1 MFTTLKQFTA
11 RLRAFFRAHD
21 LDRDFE
27 QELDSHVAM
36 LTEENIRRGM
46 THTEAR
52 RSALIRVG
60 AGASIKDE
68 HRAARGLPTLETFW
82 RDVRYA
88 LRMLRRAP
96 GFAATAI
103 LTLALGIGANTAV
116 FSAIDTVLVRPLPFP
131 DGDRLMR
138 LYQRQDKSAETN
150 IAPIRLE
157 DWNRLN
163 STFEA
168 ITGYL
173 MEDVSDTSGDLPERV
188 RRARVAPRFLDV
200 WGIAPVL
207 GRGFTDA
214 EHYAGGPSA
223 VLISE
228 RYWRRS
234 FGADP
239 HVLNRTVRLEGESF
253 PIVGVMPASFLFPD
267 REVDLWLPVQMGD
280 KLAQVRYA
288 VWYTGVGRLKPS
300 LTLEQARANL
310 NAIQTELGKQYPN
323 TDAAISVEVVPL
335 KEHTVSGIRS
345 SLLLLFGA
353 VSVLLLITCT
363 NIAALLLSRAADRKR
378 EIAIRLSLGAT
389 RNAVAAQM
397 LTETAVLALAGG
409 MMGLLLAAGASMV
422 FRFAAKDLPRMDEI
436 TLDGRILLYTL
447 VSAIAVALLCGALP
461 AIRTSR
467 EDAAGAL
474 KEAGRTQVSPRN
486 SLQWLLVGAQ
496 VALSVTLLAAAGL
509 LVRSFH
515 ELSRVDPG
523 FDPSR
528 VLTFRVSGSWA
539 ELGNRARLVQ
549 RIDGTLEQ
557 LRALPGVEAA
567 ATTGWSL
574 PGVPA
579 QFEATFD
586 LVEAKS
592 STAQRM
598 VAEGR
603 SVSPEYFGTMQIPL
617 LGGELCRR
625 RPAAAIST
633 GDEVMVNRAFATR
646 YLSGWAS
653 AVGLHLAEL
662 DSQSPPSRIVGVV
675 GGAREQGLDRESGP
689 TVYRCASAPNPTPY
703 FLVRTRGEP
712 LAIAQVVRLKM
723 KEFEPLRSVY
733 DVAPLE
739 QRMGDA
745 FNENR
750 LRTVLLVI
758 FAATAL
764 ALACVGLYGTLSYV
778 VSVRRREVGVRLA
791 LGAMRSDIIQ
801 QFLGQG
807 LRVAAVASV
816 CGLALSLITTSVLSG
831 MLFGVS
837 SSDPATLAGVIGIV
851 LTVTTLAALIPA
863 LRAALVEP
871 IRALREE

>member
-1 MFTTLKQFTA
+1 MFTALKHATA
-11 RLRAFFRAHD
+11 RLRAFFKTHD
-21 LDRDFE
+21 LDRDFQ
-27 QELDSHVAM
+27 QELDSHVVM

-46 THTEAR
+46 SHGEAR
-52 RSALIRVG
+52 RAALIRVG
-60 AGASIKDE
+60 AGASMRDQ
-68 HRAARGLPTLETFW
+68 HRDARGLPALETVW

-88 LRMLRRAP
+88 LRMLSRAP
-96 GFAATAI
+96 GFTAMAI

-116 FSAIDTVLVRPLPFP
+116 FSAIDAVLLRPLPYP

-138 LYQRQDKSAETN
+138 LYQRQENSAETN

-163 STFEA
+163 STFQA
-168 ITGYL
+168 IMGYL
-173 MEDVSDTSGDLPERV
+173 IEEVSDTSGDLPEQL
-188 RRARVAPRFLDV
+188 RRAKVAPRFLEV

-214 EHYAGGPSA
+214 EHHAGGPSA
-223 VLISE
+223 VLISD
-228 RYWRRS
+228 RYWRRR

-239 HVLNRTVRLEGESF
+239 HVLNRTVRMESASF
-253 PIVGVMPASFLFPD
+253 AIVGVMPASFLFPD

-280 KLAQVRYA
+280 NLAQVRYA
-288 VWYTGVGRLKPS
+288 VWYTGVGRLKPGV
-300 LTLEQARANL
+300 TLEQARANL
-310 NAIQTELGKQYPN
+310 SAIQTELGKQYPK

-335 KEHTVSGIRS
+335 KENTVSGIRS
-345 SLLLLFGA
+345 SLWLLFGA

-363 NIAALLLSRAADRKR
+363 NIAALLLSRAADRKQ
-378 EIAIRLSLGAT
+378 EIAIRVSLGAT
-389 RNAVAAQM
+389 RKAVATQM
-397 LTETAVLALAGG
+397 LTETLVLALAGG
-409 MMGLLLAAGASMV
+409 MMGLLLAAGASV
-422 FRFAAKDLPRMDEI
+422 AFRSAAVDLPRMDEI

-447 VSAIAVALLCGALP
+447 VSAITVTLLCGALP
-461 AIRTSR
+461 AIRTAR
-467 EDAAGAL
+467 EDAASAL
-474 KEAGRTQVSPRN
+474 KETGRTHVSTR
-486 SLQWLLVGAQ
+486 SSTQWLLVGAQ

-509 LVRSFH
+509 FVRSFY

-523 FDPSR
+523 FAPSR

-539 ELGNRARLVQ
+539 ELGNRARLTQ
-549 RIDGTLEQ
+549 RIDSTLEA

-567 ATTGWSL
+567 ATTGFSL
-574 PGVPA
+574 PGVPS
-579 QFEATFD
+579 QYEVTFE

-592 STAQRM
+592 NTAQRM
-598 VAEGR
+598 MAEGR
-603 SVSPEYFGTMQIPL
+603 SVSPEYFATMQIPL
-617 LGGELCRR
+617 LAGEQCRR
-625 RPAAAIST
+625 RPTNTVST
-633 GDEVMVNRAFATR
+633 GDEVMVNRTFATR

-653 AVGLHLAEL
+653 AVGLHVAEL
-662 DSQSPPSRIVGVV
+662 NSKSPSSRIVGVV
-675 GGAREQGLDRESGP
+675 GDAREQGLDRESGP

-712 LAIAQVVRLKM
+712 LAIAQVVRLRM
-723 KEFEPLRSVY
+723 KELESLRSVY
-733 DVAPLE
+733 DMAPLE
-739 QRMGDA
+739 QRMGDV

-750 LRTVLLVI
+750 LRTVLLVL
-758 FAATAL
+758 FAVTAL

-778 VSVRRREVGVRLA
+778 VSVRRREVGLRLA
-791 LGAMRSDIIQ
+791 LGAMRRDIIQ

-807 LRVAAVASV
+807 LRVVLVAAG
-816 CGLALSLITTSVLSG
+816 CGLVLSIAMTHLLSG

-837 SSDPATLAGVIGIV
+837 PSDPVTLAGVIGIV